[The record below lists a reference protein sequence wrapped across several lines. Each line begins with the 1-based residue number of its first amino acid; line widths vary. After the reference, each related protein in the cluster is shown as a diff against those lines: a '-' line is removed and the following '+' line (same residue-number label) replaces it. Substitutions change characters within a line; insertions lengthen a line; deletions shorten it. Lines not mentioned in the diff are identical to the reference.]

1 MHLKVPLWKL
11 SVTSNLERGKKR
23 PSKEWLASALRE
35 HQRTSPFLAS
45 TSRKDL
51 VSYLRLPP
59 TLTPTLNVHSSQSN
73 HSLIVYFFCVFSGSD
88 YILCLESFIFARS
101 KQLLSVHKAWSENSI
116 CGRAWDATQ
125 WWGMCVHTVCKAL
138 GSNPS
143 ITTKEDRNRL
153 FSQMPPRPSGLCL

>member
-1 MHLKVPLWKL
+1 MTGV
-11 SVTSNLERGKKR
+11 STG
-23 PSKEWLASALRE
+23 E
-35 HQRTSPFLAS
+35 HQRTSPSLAS

-59 TLTPTLNVHSSQSN
+59 TLTPALNVHSSQSN

-88 YILCLESFIFARS
+88 YILCLESLCLHAASNFSLCTRRG
-101 KQLLSVHKAWSENSI
+101 LRTVSV
-116 CGRAWDATQ
+116 GGLDATQ
-125 WWGMCVHTVCKAL
+125 WCSMCVHTVCKAL

-153 FSQMPPRPSGLCL
+153 LSQMPPRPSACNPSTREAIE